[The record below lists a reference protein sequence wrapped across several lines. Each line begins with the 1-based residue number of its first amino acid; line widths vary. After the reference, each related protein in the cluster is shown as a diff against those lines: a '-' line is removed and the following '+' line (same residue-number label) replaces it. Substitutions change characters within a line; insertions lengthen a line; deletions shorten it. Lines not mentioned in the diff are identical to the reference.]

1 LLQFGVAVLS
11 LKMANRHLSRSVVLQ
26 TLFEW
31 DFRNTSS
38 GAAMDALER
47 NAGEFAPS
55 AGDLPFMRELCKGAI
70 SRKSD
75 LDLVIEKAAPEWPL
89 SRIAPVDRNVLRLGL
104 YELLFADRDKVPAK
118 VAINEAIELAK
129 SFGGENSGRFV
140 NGVLG
145 AVYKELGEPGK
156 DEVSKKK
163 KDVPYEQMPIEKLG
177 GAVVYARVGGEIYLA
192 FVHDIFGHWTLSKGK
207 IGDKEEFA
215 KETVEEGTIREIKEE
230 MNLDI
235 TLKESI
241 GNNEYIASDPVVGKK
256 RKQVAYFLAESPYTD
271 ITLKQ
276 TGGLDDARWF
286 RMQDALE
293 LNFYE
298 DVLPIVTRAMQKLTS
313 ATNTKHKQHTTK

>member
-1 LLQFGVAVLS
+1 
-11 LKMANRHLSRSVVLQ
+11 MANRHLSRSVVLQ

-31 DFRNTSS
+31 DFRTVNSS
-38 GAAMDALER
+38 GTAGDAKTTLER
-47 NAGEFAPS
+47 NAAEFAPQ
-55 AGDLPFMRELCKGAI
+55 AGDFPFMEDLLKGVVA
-70 SRKSD
+70 RKSD

-89 SRIAPVDRNVLRLGL
+89 ARIAPVDRNVLRLGL
-104 YELLFADRDKVPAK
+104 YELLFSDRQKVPAK

-177 GAVVYARVGGEIYLA
+177 GAVVYAHHGGDVYLA
-192 FVHDIFGHWTLSKGK
+192 LVHDIFGHWTLSKGK
-207 IGDKEEFA
+207 IGDKPEIA
-215 KETVEEGTIREIKEE
+215 KETVEAGTIREIKEE

-235 TLKESI
+235 TLIEKV
-241 GNNEYIASDPVVGKK
+241 GDNEYIASDPEVGKK
-256 RKQVAYFLAESPYTD
+256 RKQVTYFLAESPYTD
-271 ITLKQ
+271 ISLKQ

-286 RMQDALE
+286 RLQDALD

-298 DVLPIVTRAMQKLTS
+298 DVLPIVTKALQKI
-313 ATNTKHKQHTTK
+313 KKK